1 MTITPIGGEHDF
13 RRAEILSMSEKTL
26 AMLQIVRDGFRK
38 QQSSALGVAER
49 LGREVHRHEKGL
61 METLVTMA
69 DVSTRPCSDED
80 TVFVPMHLERVGD
93 NIESLAGAVRKMIG
107 EGILFTDRAVR
118 EVNSLFE
125 MTIEMLE
132 CVRDALRTGNRT
144 LIRNILMV
152 SRQLDLMANEFAL
165 FHEQR
170 LIEGVCQPRASSLY
184 LAMFD
189 HLKGIEWHARQI
201 GEKLAP
207 APLSEMEPSP
217 NARERIKPV

>member
-1 MTITPIGGEHDF
+1 MPFTHIEGDHDA
-13 RRAEILSMSEKTL
+13 RRAEILGMSEKAA
-26 AMLQIVRDGFRK
+26 AMLQIVRDAFRT
-38 QQSSALGVAER
+38 QRTASLAAADQLGHEI
-49 LGREVHRHEKGL
+49 HRHEKTL
-61 METLVTMA
+61 METLITVA
-69 DVSTRPCSDED
+69 DVSTRPRSDED

-93 NIESLAGAVRKMIG
+93 NLEALVGAIRKMIS

-118 EVNSLFE
+118 EMNSLLE
-125 MTIEMLE
+125 MTIELLE

-144 LIRNILMV
+144 LLRNIVAV

-189 HLKGIEWHARQI
+189 YLKGIEWHARQI

-207 APLSEMEPSP
+207 APLSALEPP
-217 NARERIKPV
+217 HGARERMKPV